1 MSGKL
6 LVTIQHEPTQS
17 LHPTMA
23 VFSAIL
29 RLLMPMFPGNRDS
42 LPAQSCYSF
51 TCMGHWQEDEVD
63 LCLKGFSGIK
73 GQESLTPGPCLW
85 NWRTSE
91 QESKS
96 HLLSPWWSKPTLLA
110 QSMPTGETLP
120 VSSGQRRYYFSP
132 KETRRNG
139 SCPSSRYWQTPGTG
153 KNSLMFLILCVN
165 LLEPGN
171 NAHWGSKFAHGDSE
185 HLEKLINPSYLSQI
199 KVFQMKRKRGL
210 SRMAHGFTHTSHTTP
225 SMINRTK
232 GHLRTS
238 IWPKTWTLMILPS
251 PTHVPWH
258 TWLPEIFA
266 V

>member
-6 LVTIQHEPTQS
+6 LVTIQHEPTRHCTQ
-17 LHPTMA
+17 LWQY
-23 VFSAIL
+23 
-29 RLLMPMFPGNRDS
+29 S
-42 LPAQSCYSF
+42 LPYWGYSCPCSQGTETHYLLSAAVHSPA
-51 TCMGHWQEDEVD
+51 CAIGKKVRWICVWRE
-63 LCLKGFSGIK
+63 I
-73 GQESLTPGPCLW
+73 LTLGPCLW

-120 VSSGQRRYYFSP
+120 VSSYGQRRYYFSP

-139 SCPSSRYWQTPGTG
+139 SCPSSWYWQTPGTG
-153 KNSLMFLILCVN
+153 KNSLVFLILCVN

-171 NAHWGSKFAHGDSE
+171 NAHWGGKFAHGDSE
-185 HLEKLINPSYLSQI
+185 HLENLINSSYLSQI
-199 KVFQMKRKRGL
+199 KVFQMKRKRGV
-210 SRMAHGFTHTSHTTP
+210 SRMAHGCIHTSHTTP
-225 SMINRTK
+225 SVINRTK

-238 IWPKTWTLMILPS
+238 IWPPTWTLMILPS